1 MTDEV
6 TTVINL
12 DKAVVSL
19 NSALAVAVGVMA
31 WWHKR
36 QDKRITDLERDMTK
50 KVDLETFN
58 ATLELL
64 RRDIRESSEK
74 NSEHITQ
81 AVQRCVDSTE
91 RVATQFNNYL
101 ISIADRK
108 S

>member
-19 NSALAVAVGVMA
+19 NSALTVAVGVMA
-31 WWHKR
+31 WWHRR
-36 QDKRITDLERDMTK
+36 QDKRITDLERDMSK

-58 ATLELL
+58 ATLESL

-74 NSEHITQ
+74 NTENITQ
-81 AVQRCVDSTE
+81 AVQRCVDSAE
-91 RVATQFNNYL
+91 RVATQFNSYL

-108 S
+108 Q